1 MRQYRSLGIFSV
13 GVLLVNVFSL
23 HQMTALDV
31 AAKRGHKDIENI
43 LRGAGMS
50 NVSAVTADLSLRYS

>member
-1 MRQYRSLGIFSV
+1 M
-13 GVLLVNVFSL
+13 NVFSL
-23 HQMTALDV
+23 HQRTALHV

-43 LRGAGMS
+43 LGGAGIS

>member
-1 MRQYRSLGIFSV
+1 MRQYRSLSV

-23 HQMTALDV
+23 QQTTALDV

-43 LRGAGMS
+43 LGGAGMS
-50 NVSAVTADLSLRYS
+50 NASAVTADLSLRYS